1 MGNWFVPQ
9 NVLYYSPG
17 VAKTEFV
24 KTEFNCYY
32 NEYMKTR
39 NMNTL
44 NDKINLYL
52 ILA

>member
-1 MGNWFVPQ
+1 VGNWFVPQ

-17 VAKTEFV
+17 VA